1 MFYYSHHVPLAGA
14 FIIWRHAVQPNAMH
28 NNNAYGYQVQPQPY
42 LMMVKGSAC
51 CFSVAFSQKGI
62 LSTTFLGSS
71 FPFFVLYTFIWL
83 AITLLSLLGSR
94 SSRKRPIHCQI
105 RYYQCEFVFQKDV
118 FLAWQKLNMY
128 GSLPLANYA
137 CRKRH
142 IQLAIAG
149 SYTCTRSVP
158 FYYLVNIYT
167 V

>member
-71 FPFFVLYTFIWL
+71 FPFFVLYIYIYLACNNTSQFIRQQVQQE
-83 AITLLSLLGSR
+83 AANSLSDIISVNLFF
-94 SSRKRPIHCQI
+94 RKM
-105 RYYQCEFVFQKDV
+105 F